1 MEAKTGG
8 SRAPPPGL
16 WAAPVAK
23 AASGGGA
30 GTNSA
35 SRTGPPVAIKPPRN
49 PRRLT
54 FSIAACTCPVMSRS
68 CSGRLDGGGDALITA
83 AAADVAAHRT
93 VDLVFGRVLVR
104 RDQCGGLHDLAR
116 LAIPALRDIQG
127 APGFLHRMVALRI
140 EPLDRRHRPPG
151 SIVYGGDA
159 GAGRLAVDLN
169 RAGAAQRHAAA
180 VFCAGEPQFVPQ
192 IPEQRHRRIAVER
205 LLLAV
210 DAQLDHCVPLRLV
223 PTAGFYPRRSG
234 PGNIVNQPAG
244 LAEGSSKGKA
254 GAGGAGDWGA
264 GAVTARVGG
273 TGGLGDEHRGSRRER
288 AERIKGRVERVLQQ
302 AEEVQVGSKPIA
314 RVQVQ
319 P

>member
-8 SRAPPPGL
+8 SRAPPPGI
-16 WAAPVAK
+16 WAARVAK
-23 AASGGGA
+23 AASAGRA

-35 SRTGPPVAIKPPRN
+35 ATTRPPVAIKPPRN

-151 SIVYGGDA
+151 SIVYGGGARPGRPSRDA
-159 GAGRLAVDLN
+159 CTNVAP
-169 RAGAAQRHAAA
+169 QR
-180 VFCAGEPQFVPQ
+180 
-192 IPEQRHRRIAVER
+192 
-205 LLLAV
+205 
-210 DAQLDHCVPLRLV
+210 
-223 PTAGFYPRRSG
+223 
-234 PGNIVNQPAG
+234 
-244 LAEGSSKGKA
+244 
-254 GAGGAGDWGA
+254 
-264 GAVTARVGG
+264 
-273 TGGLGDEHRGSRRER
+273 
-288 AERIKGRVERVLQQ
+288 
-302 AEEVQVGSKPIA
+302 
-314 RVQVQ
+314 
-319 P
+319 